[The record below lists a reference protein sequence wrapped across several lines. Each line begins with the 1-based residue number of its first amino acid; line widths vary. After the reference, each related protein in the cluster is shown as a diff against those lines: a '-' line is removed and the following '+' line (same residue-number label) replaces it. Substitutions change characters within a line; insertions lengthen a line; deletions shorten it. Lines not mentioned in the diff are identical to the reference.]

1 MEEEKTKKDI
11 KDMSLDEKI
20 LELKKEVLIMQ
31 KNAKGYDYTY
41 VTEESILLKIN
52 DKMLELGLKLI
63 PRFKNGTLKSE
74 IVNYKNSKGQDKLDI
89 LVTSEMQFVWKD
101 IYSKEEEVIDWALV
115 GQQGDGSQALG
126 SGLTYSNRYFLLKY
140 FNIATSNDDPDKIKS
155 EQLKKQQE
163 EEQAK
168 KMNASQTKIKK
179 LFSECVTKFGGNR
192 QVYEK
197 LGTTADNFSKDFKD
211 VSKQDTLIE
220 QMNLILK
227 EDTNA

>member
-1 MEEEKTKKDI
+1 MEEETKKDI

-31 KNAKGYDYTY
+31 KNAEGYGYTY

-52 DKMLELGLKLI
+52 DKMIELGLKLI
-63 PRFKNGTLKSE
+63 PKFKNNTLHSE
-74 IVNYKNSKGQDKLDI
+74 IVNYKDSKGKDKTDI

-140 FNIATSNDDPDKIKS
+140 FNIATSNDDPDKIRS
-155 EQLKKQQE
+155 EQAKKQE
-163 EEQAK
+163 EDEQAK
-168 KMNASQTKIKK
+168 KMNSSQTKIKK
-179 LFSECVTKFGGNR
+179 LFSECVTKFGGNK

-197 LGTTADNFSKDFKD
+197 LGTTVNDFAKDFKD